1 MKKLATLETPSIQS
15 LGRGLTERRGFARDD
30 GEFVEGLRCVA
41 APIRDQ
47 DGVVIAS
54 IGISAPQ
61 SRFPKSLYAVRG
73 KQVTDIARAISAS
86 IGA

>member
-1 MKKLATLETPSIQS
+1 M
-15 LGRGLTERRGFARDD
+15 
-30 GEFVEGLRCVA
+30 VRCVA

-61 SRFPKSLYAVRG
+61 SRFPQSLYAVHG
-73 KQVTDIARAISAS
+73 KQVTDIAQAISVS
-86 IGA
+86 INV